1 MKKLLTTLLNICLA
15 LLLVDAGV
23 SLLDDSLILF
33 AGLYILA
40 PIRGMLAFFAL
51 FTGLFLYVLTGVTPM
66 IPKRY
71 FLPLALFGPAAMLAA
86 IPFSIFHYDQ
96 LQKIAW
102 ALSWCEVLLSLCILV
117 WLRGTLSIRWPLVR
131 EDQLGDRAFGWL
143 NSAGFVAVNLFILLP
158 GVLCYLAFCGSLA
171 VEHFS
176 GGFLSLRTDSLVM
189 RAVKYVRDDG
199 KTIQL
204 IPMMHIGEPDFY
216 KQITSSFPTN
226 SVILM
231 EGVTDRKNLL
241 QEKLSYGRVAKSLGL
256 TEQKE
261 EFTPA
266 RGRPRMADVDIEQF
280 SARSIEILKLMTRI
294 HAEGLSLDVILKLME
309 KSKDPELTRE
319 IWEDLLDKRNAHL
332 LKEIEEELRKSDIIV
347 VPWGAAHMRGIGEG
361 IQTSGFRPSDTQ
373 EYKILRFQTV
383 WNGLRGRK

>member
-15 LLLVDAGV
+15 LLLVEAGV
-23 SLLDDSLILF
+23 SLLDDTLILL
-33 AGLYILA
+33 GGIYILA
-40 PIRGMLAFFAL
+40 PIRGLLAFFAL

-66 IPKRY
+66 VPKRY
-71 FLPLALFGPAAMLAA
+71 FLPLALFGPVVMLAA

-96 LQKIAW
+96 LQRIAW
-102 ALSWCEVLLSLCILV
+102 ALSWCGVLLSICILV
-117 WLRGTLSIRWPLVR
+117 WLRGTFSLRWPLFR
-131 EDQLGDRAFGWL
+131 EDQLGERTFGWL
-143 NSAGFVAVNLFILLP
+143 NSAGFVAVNLIVLLP
-158 GVLCYLAFCGSLA
+158 GILCYLAFCSSLA

-176 GGFLSLRTDSLVM
+176 GGFLALRKDSLVM

-241 QEKLSYGRVAKSLGL
+241 QDKLSYGRAAKSLGL
-256 TEQKE
+256 AEQKE
-261 EFTPA
+261 EFTPV

-280 SARSIEILKLMTRI
+280 SARSIEVLKLMTRF
-294 HAEGLSLDVILKLME
+294 HAEGLTLDVLLKLVE
-309 KSKDPELTRE
+309 KSKDPSLTGE

-332 LKEIEEELRKSDIIV
+332 LKEIEAELRKSDIIV
-347 VPWGAAHMRGIGEG
+347 VPWGAAHMRGIAEG
-361 IQTSGFRPSDTQ
+361 IQISGFRPSDK
-373 EYKILRFQTV
+373 EEFKILKFQTI
-383 WNGLRGRK
+383 WNGLRGRN